1 MKILFFQYPSCSTC
15 KKAAKWLN
23 RIEAHR
29 RNTAH
34 CRGTNRMDNPQ
45 QFTLTK
51 ILQYERTKI

>member
-15 KKAAKWLN
+15 KKAAKWLKD
-23 RIEAHR
+23 HD
-29 RNTAH
+29 
-34 CRGTNRMDNPQ
+34 MDNPQ